1 MKTYDPSKYRV
12 IFFSSAPIGIPFFEE
27 IAQDKRFE
35 IVGVVTQPDKPV
47 GRGLQIQENIVKTTA
62 KAYFQ
67 TNESDLTQDIQTPTS
82 INPEKSEEGKAFYER
97 LQSKQADMFIVI
109 AYGKILPQK
118 ILEMPKFWAINV
130 HGSLL
135 PKYRGASPLQSVFL
149 HKETKSWLTIMKMD
163 AGMDTWEIIDQL
175 SFPLQFHWTVKELI
189 EAFCK
194 VWPKFLNDTL
204 RKFAKGEMTP
214 EKQDENQVILTKK
227 IEKADG
233 AFEIAIDPL
242 EEIYAKYRAFFLR
255 PKLWCTQQGKR
266 VVIEKLI
273 LDEKLFETHKKEP
286 LITGKTLNP
295 AVKEI
300 ALKPEG
306 KKAMDRAS
314 FANGY
319 VK

>member
-1 MKTYDPSKYRV
+1 
-12 IFFSSAPIGIPFFEE
+12 
-27 IAQDKRFE
+27 
-35 IVGVVTQPDKPV
+35 
-47 GRGLQIQENIVKTTA
+47 
-62 KAYFQ
+62 
-67 TNESDLTQDIQTPTS
+67 
-82 INPEKSEEGKAFYER
+82 
-97 LQSKQADMFIVI
+97 
-109 AYGKILPQK
+109 
-118 ILEMPKFWAINV
+118 
-130 HGSLL
+130 
-135 PKYRGASPLQSVFL
+135 
-149 HKETKSWLTIMKMD
+149 
-163 AGMDTWEIIDQL
+163 
-175 SFPLQFHWTVKELI
+175 
-189 EAFCK
+189 
-194 VWPKFLNDTL
+194 
-204 RKFAKGEMTP
+204 MTP

-242 EEIYAKYRAFFLR
+242 EEIYTKYRAFFLR